1 MAKGMLR
8 ARVVITAGLFVFVAW
23 WLVVVSRH
31 LGDAPSVNAN
41 GDVVLDE
48 FQRTKDILLV
58 VLPLLTTALGYWFG
72 SEGKDKAEESAK
84 QAEKTAKDEQAKV
97 QALLQVTPEEQ
108 VTAAKKQNWEAFGLT
123 QDQAEAL

>member
-1 MAKGMLR
+1 MLR

-23 WLVVVSRH
+23 WLIVVARH
-31 LGDAPSVNAN
+31 LGDAPVVDQN

-72 SEGKDKAEESAK
+72 SEGKDEAD
-84 QAEKTAKDEQAKV
+84 KTAKSEQAKV
-97 QALLQVTPEEQ
+97 QALLHVANPGQ
-108 VTAAKKQNWEAFGLT
+108 VTAAKKQNPDAFGLT
-123 QDQAEAL
+123 AAEAAALPE